1 MKLYKIAFTITS
13 CSVHR
18 VDYIKHL
25 LHADT
30 IHFFRKMTYQLQLL
44 WSLVFLVLSRGAQ
57 CEWDKFSLQSYSQNK
72 TEDQLSC
79 PDTWFVP
86 VRDSCE
92 CGKTFYNTVSCN
104 ERTKEVRV
112 ADCYCITF
120 DSILNKTVLGA
131 CLFNCVNVTK
141 SYSDYIYHHVP
152 RDIASGDAN
161 SSVCGYLHRKGTLC
175 GQCAEGHYPAVY
187 SYSFECIAC
196 DMTQLSYWVLY
207 IVVAYV
213 PLTIF
218 MIFILVFR
226 VSVVSPKLNGVIV
239 FIQTLA
245 SPLNMRVLTAAAKH
259 DHVVNIMTQIALTLL
274 GIWNFDFFRTLLPG
288 ICLHITFLEMLAL
301 DYLIAVYPM
310 IVMVITF
317 TLVELHGHG
326 FKPVLYMWRP
336 FHYFFARFRREWK
349 LHTSLIDAFVTYF
362 VLSTT
367 KLFHV
372 SVSFLIP
379 TLLYTA
385 DGETPRLHLYE
396 DATTKYFGPAH
407 LPYALLALVIIFLL
421 IILPICLL
429 VLYQF
434 TCCKRCLSVT
444 KLKGRVLDEFVYTF
458 SQYYRDGS
466 DGMMDCRWFAAFYII
481 IRLGFYLLL
490 FFTMSALVYNL
501 ALLYSLVCALIVFIV
516 QPYKEEYKYHNIVDP
531 VLVLLQALSLAG
543 ITGINLANVKSR
555 RFVKPLF
562 IFVGIVALFPL
573 VYLCIVTA
581 QWMYRRGI
589 FGIKPAAQQTLTP
602 DLPDRILNSEDYY
615 VNTFSG
621 LTE

>member
-1 MKLYKIAFTITS
+1 MSSHHNSGNVSSRLPDSRIPNDSDGNYIHTCRATRPRFQTSALHVESSIPKRVEITH
-13 CSVHR
+13 VTHR
-18 VDYIKHL
+18 C
-25 LHADT
+25 
-30 IHFFRKMTYQLQLL
+30 F
-44 WSLVFLVLSRGAQ
+44 
-57 CEWDKFSLQSYSQNK
+57 
-72 TEDQLSC
+72 
-79 PDTWFVP
+79 
-86 VRDSCE
+86 
-92 CGKTFYNTVSCN
+92 
-104 ERTKEVRV
+104 
-112 ADCYCITF
+112 
-120 DSILNKTVLGA
+120 
-131 CLFNCVNVTK
+131 
-141 SYSDYIYHHVP
+141 
-152 RDIASGDAN
+152 
-161 SSVCGYLHRKGTLC
+161 
-175 GQCAEGHYPAVY
+175 
-187 SYSFECIAC
+187 
-196 DMTQLSYWVLY
+196 
-207 IVVAYV
+207 
-213 PLTIF
+213 
-218 MIFILVFR
+218 
-226 VSVVSPKLNGVIV
+226 
-239 FIQTLA
+239 
-245 SPLNMRVLTAAAKH
+245 
-259 DHVVNIMTQIALTLL
+259 
-274 GIWNFDFFRTLLPG
+274 
-288 ICLHITFLEMLAL
+288 
-301 DYLIAVYPM
+301 
-310 IVMVITF
+310 
-317 TLVELHGHG
+317 
-326 FKPVLYMWRP
+326 
-336 FHYFFARFRREWK
+336 
-349 LHTSLIDAFVTYF
+349 F

-367 KLFHV
+367 KLLHV

-396 DATTKYFGPAH
+396 DATTNFFGPAH
-407 LPYALLALVIIFLL
+407 LLYALLALVIIFLL

-458 SQYYRDGS
+458 NQCYRDGS

-490 FFTMSALVYNL
+490 LFTMSALVYNL

-555 RFVKPLF
+555 RFVKPHF

-615 VNTFSG
+615 VNTVLKDLKCAPA
-621 LTE
+621 LTSQ